1 MAAGTGFLVYE
12 GDTPQG
18 DTMPEPRW
26 ASQRSIQLET
36 LRGMGCRIVFAGQRA
51 TVLYPS
57 STTYEK
63 VMYVVNQ
70 FPSVNPPHRALPLQS
85 DDDEDVIVKGTTGRP
100 MRISP
105 AGSGFPAKEQRSSLR
120 APVSRALDR
129 FRK

>member
-1 MAAGTGFLVYE
+1 
-12 GDTPQG
+12 
-18 DTMPEPRW
+18 MPEPRW

-85 DDDEDVIVKGTTGRP
+85 L
-100 MRISP
+100 
-105 AGSGFPAKEQRSSLR
+105 SLIHI
-120 APVSRALDR
+120 
-129 FRK
+129 